1 MDPRARLLSA
11 ITNRSRTVIA
21 VVLVLTLVLSGGL
34 GAIDDAASLDQFETE
49 STEADELDYITE
61 SFGDGENTTSV
72 QVVLREDAALSRESL
87 LDSLRFQADLRENET
102 VNDTLAEEPFGDL
115 ALSVARTAMIEE
127 EADALETRADELED
141 EADELEARAD
151 ELEDEGEELE
161 AEAEELEAEG
171 EALDERG
178 EQLEAE
184 LEAIEAEG
192 EELEERERQLEERGE
207 ELAADA
213 AELEE
218 RQEALEEDAAELE
231 EREQQLEEDAAALE
245 ADAEELEER
254 EEALS
259 ERGEQLEEDAAE
271 LEERQEALEADAE
284 ELEEREE
291 QLEEDAAALEADA
304 EELEEREEELAE
316 RRAQLEADADDP
328 DADPAELEERE
339 QQLEADAAA
348 LEADAEELEE
358 REEEL
363 DERGEQLE
371 EDAAELEER
380 QEALEADAEELEERE
395 QQLEEDAA
403 ALEADA
409 EELEERE
416 EELSER
422 AEQLEEDGAELEA
435 RQEALEADAAELEER
450 EEQLEQDAAALEA
463 DAEEL
468 EARADALEEEAE
480 ELEADADE
488 LEAEGEELE
497 DRADELE
504 AEADEL
510 EAEGEELED
519 EADALEDDADDL
531 SDLDPSLSER
541 IEQLESMNDSEVED
555 VVSDLLDE
563 DADDGLFVFLPTA
576 FEPGSTEADA
586 RMLFVTQLSEE
597 DVVEGEA
604 PDRIVDS
611 QLAVADL
618 ADDRFDDAVVLG
630 SGIISDEIDRSLDD
644 SLLIVLPLALV
655 FVAVVLSVAYRDP
668 FDILLGMFGVIVV
681 LVWTFGFMGWVGID
695 FNMVMVAVPVL
706 LIGLSIDYAIHVFMR
721 HREQRASDGGSTRR
735 AMAVALSGLGL
746 ALVWVT
752 ATAVIG
758 FLSNLVSPVGPIR
771 EFGVVSAF
779 GIASALVV
787 FGVFLPATKL
797 ELDAL
802 LEERGINR
810 EKRAFGTGGGRF
822 STFLSGGQRLARRA
836 PWAVV
841 LAVLLLTAGGAAG
854 ATQVDTTFEQ
864 EDFIADDPPEWASAL
879 PGPFAPG
886 EYSAK
891 STLEYVDEY
900 FVRGDSQA
908 QLLVRGELTDDDALT
923 RIDAAERDA
932 GAADVTVTLASGG
945 ADVDGPVSAMEDVAD
960 EDDAFNETFVDA
972 DTTGDGVPDSDVE
985 SVYDA
990 FFEADSDRAADVVHR
1005 TDDGEYESARIVVSV
1020 RGDAP
1025 SGEVTEEMRA
1035 VAASLDG
1042 DGLVASATGQVIV
1055 FHVVEQELFSTVI
1068 ESLLVTLVAVF
1079 AFLMAGYRWLHGSA
1093 TLGAITLAPIVFS
1106 VAWILGSMYLLGISF
1121 NVMTGLITSL
1131 TVGLGVAYNIH
1142 MTERYMLERGRGADT
1157 WEALSRAV
1165 TGTGGAL
1172 LGSAAT
1178 TVGGFGVL
1186 VFAILPPLQQFGLIT
1201 GLTIVYAFLGSV
1213 FVLPSFLA
1221 LWTRYL
1227 APEAVSVPTLSV
1239 GSGEA
1244 AGDDD

>member
-49 STEADELDYITE
+49 SAEADELDYITDR
-61 SFGDGENTTSV
+61 FGDGENTTSV
-72 QVVLREDAALSRESL
+72 QVVVRDENVLSRDSL
-87 LDSLRFQADLRENET
+87 LESLRFQEDLRGNET
-102 VNDTLAEEPFGDL
+102 VNGTLAEDPFGDL
-115 ALSVARTAMIEE
+115 ALTVARTAIIEE
-127 EADALETRADELED
+127 EADALEE
-141 EADELEARAD
+141 EADDLEARAD
-151 ELEDEGEELE
+151 ELE
-161 AEAEELEAEG
+161 AEA
-171 EALDERG
+171 DD
-178 EQLEAE
+178 
-184 LEAIEAEG
+184 
-192 EELEERERQLEERGE
+192 LEERGE
-207 ELAADA
+207 ELEERGDD
-213 AELEE
+213 LEE
-218 RQEALEEDAAELE
+218 RG
-231 EREQQLEEDAAALE
+231 
-245 ADAEELEER
+245 EELEER
-254 EEALS
+254 
-259 ERGEQLEEDAAE
+259 GDE
-271 LEERQEALEADAE
+271 LEER
-284 ELEEREE
+284 
-291 QLEEDAAALEADA
+291 
-304 EELEEREEELAE
+304 
-316 RRAQLEADADDP
+316 
-328 DADPAELEERE
+328 
-339 QQLEADAAA
+339 
-348 LEADAEELEE
+348 
-358 REEEL
+358 
-363 DERGEQLE
+363 GE
-371 EDAAELEER
+371 
-380 QEALEADAEELEERE
+380 
-395 QQLEEDAA
+395 
-403 ALEADA
+403 
-409 EELEERE
+409 
-416 EELSER
+416 
-422 AEQLEEDGAELEA
+422 ELEA
-435 RQEALEADAAELEER
+435 RGEE
-450 EEQLEQDAAALEA
+450 LEA

-468 EARADALEEEAE
+468 EAREADLEERGEEIEADAAELETRQEQLESDAADLEERREALESDAADLEAEGEAIDERRAELEARQEQLEADAADLEAREEALEEDWADYERRAQEPDADEEALAAEEEELEERRAVLEADAAALQEREEALGEDWAEFESDAAELEERQADLEERSE
-480 ELEADADE
+480 ELEADGEALEERQEELEADGAELEARQEQLESDAADLESDAVDLEARADE
-488 LEAEGEELE
+488 LEEEREELE
-497 DRADELE
+497 READELEEEVDELE

-510 EAEGEELED
+510 EEEVDELEAEADEIEEEADRLEEEADELEAEGEALED
-519 EADALEDDADDL
+519 EADALEDEADDL
-531 SDLDPSLSER
+531 SDLDPSLEER
-541 IEQLESMNDSEVED
+541 IEQLESMTDQEVED
-555 VVSDLLDE
+555 VVADLLDE

-597 DVVEGEA
+597 EVVEGEA

-668 FDILLGMFGVIVV
+668 FDILLGMFGVVVV
-681 LVWTFGFMGWVGID
+681 LVWTFGFMGWIGID

-787 FGVFLPATKL
+787 FGVLLPATKL
-797 ELDAL
+797 ELDAM
-802 LEERGINR
+802 LERRGIDR

-822 STFLSGGQRLARRA
+822 STFLSGGQRIARRA
-836 PWAVV
+836 PWVVV
-841 LAVLLLTAGGAAG
+841 LVALLLTVGGAAG

-886 EYSAK
+886 DYSAK

-908 QLLVRGELTDDDALT
+908 QLLVRGELTDDDTLT
-923 RIDAAERDA
+923 RIDAAEREA
-932 GAADVTVTLASGG
+932 GNADVTVTLASGG

-960 EDDAFNETFVDA
+960 EDDAFNETFAGA

-990 FFEADSDRAADVVHR
+990 FFEADSDRAADVLHR
-1005 TDDGEYESARIVVSV
+1005 TDEGEVESARIVVSV

-1201 GLTIVYAFLGSV
+1201 GLTIVYAFFGSV

-1227 APEAVSVPTLSV
+1227 APEGVSVPTLSV
-1239 GSGEA
+1239 GTREA
-1244 AGDDD
+1244 AGDND

>member
-1 MDPRARLLSA
+1 MDPSARLLSA
-11 ITNRSRTVIA
+11 ITRRSRTVIA

-34 GAIDDAASLDQFETE
+34 TAVDDAASLDQFETE
-49 STEADELDYITE
+49 SQETEDLEYINE
-61 SFGDGENTTSV
+61 RFGDGENTTSV
-72 QVVLREDAALSRESL
+72 QVIVRGENTLSRESL
-87 LDSLRFQADLRENET
+87 LDSLRFQEDVRGNET
-102 VNDTLAEEPFGDL
+102 VNETLAQDPFGDL
-115 ALSVARTAMIEE
+115 ASTVATTAIIEDE
-127 EADALETRADELED
+127 ADELEAEAD
-141 EADELEARAD
+141 ELEAEADELEARAD
-151 ELEDEGEELE
+151 ELEEEGEALEDEADELEAEGEELDERGDELEAEFEALEDEGEELE
-161 AEAEELEAEG
+161 Q
-171 EALDERG
+171 R
-178 EQLEAE
+178 EQ
-184 LEAIEAEG
+184 
-192 EELEERERQLEERGE
+192 ELEERGEALAADGAELEERGE
-207 ELAADA
+207 ELEADAAELGEREERLEADAAALEEDAAELEEREEELDERAEALAADA

-218 RQEALEEDAAELE
+218 RQEALESDA
-231 EREQQLEEDAAALE
+231 
-245 ADAEELEER
+245 
-254 EEALS
+254 
-259 ERGEQLEEDAAE
+259 
-271 LEERQEALEADAE
+271 
-284 ELEEREE
+284 
-291 QLEEDAAALEADA
+291 
-304 EELEEREEELAE
+304 
-316 RRAQLEADADDP
+316 
-328 DADPAELEERE
+328 AELEERE

-348 LEADAEELEE
+348 LEADAEELEQ
-358 REEEL
+358 REQEL
-363 DERGEQLE
+363 EERGEALA
-371 EDAAELEER
+371 EDGAELEER
-380 QEALEADAEELEERE
+380 QET
-395 QQLEEDAA
+395 
-403 ALEADA
+403 
-409 EELEERE
+409 
-416 EELSER
+416 
-422 AEQLEEDGAELEA
+422 
-435 RQEALEADAAELEER
+435 LEADAAELEER
-450 EEQLEQDAAALEA
+450 EE
-463 DAEEL
+463 
-468 EARADALEEEAE
+468 ALEEDAS
-480 ELEADADE
+480 ELEADA
-488 LEAEGEELE
+488 AALE

-510 EAEGEELED
+510 EEEGEELEEAGDDLEAEADALEEEADDLEAEGEELED
-519 EADALEDDADDL
+519 EADALEEEADDL
-531 SDLDPSLSER
+531 SDLDPSLEER
-541 IEQLESMNDSEVED
+541 IEQLESMSDAEVEE

-563 DADDGLFVFLPTA
+563 DADDGLFVFLPTE

-586 RMLFVTQLSEE
+586 RMVFVTQLSEE
-597 DVVEGEA
+597 EVIEGEA

-611 QLAVADL
+611 QLAVAEI
-618 ADDRFDDAVVLG
+618 ADDRFDDSLVFG
-630 SGIISDEIDRSLDD
+630 SGIISDEIDRSLED
-644 SLLIVLPLALV
+644 SILIVLPLAFL
-655 FVAVVLSVAYRDP
+655 FVTVVLSVAYRDA
-668 FDILLGMFGVIVV
+668 FDILLGMFGILVV

-695 FNMVMVAVPVL
+695 FNQVMVAVPVL
-706 LIGLSIDYAIHVFMR
+706 LVGLSIDYAIHVFMR
-721 HREQRASDGGSTRR
+721 HREQRVSDGGSTRR

-758 FLSNLVSPVGPIR
+758 FLSNLVSPVAPIR

-779 GIASALVV
+779 GITTALVV
-787 FGVFLPATKL
+787 FGVFLPAAKL

-802 LEERGINR
+802 LEKRGIDR

-822 STFLSGGQRLARRA
+822 SSFLSGGQRIARRA

-841 LAVLLLTAGGAAG
+841 VLALLLTLGGAAG

-864 EDFIADDPPEWASAL
+864 EDFIADDPPEWATAL

-886 EYSAK
+886 EYTAK
-891 STLEYVDEY
+891 GTLEYVDEN

-908 QLLVRGELTDDDALT
+908 QLLVRGELTDDDTLT

-960 EDDAFNETFVDA
+960 EDDAFNETFIDA
-972 DTTGDGVPDSDVE
+972 DTTGDGVPDSDLE
-985 SVYDA
+985 GVYDA
-990 FFEADSDRAADVVHR
+990 FFEADSDRAADVLHR
-1005 TDDGEYESARIVVSV
+1005 TSEGEVESARIVVSV

-1025 SGEVTEEMRA
+1025 SGEVTDEMRA

-1042 DGLVASATGQVIV
+1042 DGLEASATGQVIV

-1093 TLGAITLAPIVFS
+1093 TLGAITLAPIAFS

-1239 GSGEA
+1239 GAGEA